1 MWISCVKFLLLAIFI
16 LKIKGIVYDYTRFPL
31 KKKKTLIYELNIL
44 LIVIFFH
51 RGIAHLI
58 RIKCVVKFILKKQK
72 QHI

>member
-1 MWISCVKFLLLAIFI
+1 MWISCVKFLLFAIFI

-31 KKKKTLIYELNIL
+31 KKKTLIYELNIL

-51 RGIAHLI
+51 RGIVHLI
-58 RIKCVVKFILKKQK
+58 RIKWVVKFILKYQK

>member
-1 MWISCVKFLLLAIFI
+1 MWISCVKFLLFAIFI

-31 KKKKTLIYELNIL
+31 KKDPNIF
-44 LIVIFFH
+44 LIVIFLH

-58 RIKCVVKFILKKQK
+58 RIKCVVEFILKHQK